1 ESLVLKGK
9 KKSIGFKHARD
20 GILVVFKSE
29 RNFRIHL
36 LIGTIVLLLGYVLN
50 LPLGKWL
57 AIILVI
63 GLVLVAERLTSAIE
77 RMLDYLNPSIHPS
90 AKIIKDIAAGAVLI
104 SAIAA
109 VIIGVIIFIPE
120 FYQMMF

>member
-1 ESLVLKGK
+1 MKGK
-9 KKSIGFKHARD
+9 KKSIGFKHAWD
-20 GILVVFKSE
+20 GILVVLKSE

-50 LPLGKWL
+50 LPSGKWL

-63 GLVLVAERLTSAIE
+63 GLVLVAEMLNSAIE